1 MEPHRPTTTTNNL
14 ITGTTSSRHGQVVAA
29 AGTSSTTSAASAV
42 SGVPPPTSFS
52 KGQGFSRHKKPT
64 LDEVVESV
72 FHSVSGDYGDAKGFD
87 VPANFYDF
95 YDNPLFRHF
104 LACIVYYYFGFVDVR
119 KLEERLLVLRQDE
132 GQPPPIALNG
142 KTMDT
147 TGKNGVGASS
157 TATNN
162 AHGQHNT
169 DVNTRELSFSQLELR
184 RRLRLVGEA
193 YSRLLLNCSNF
204 EHTSEDKHFFEFIF
218 EFTRSVTRLA
228 IDKKYWD
235 EMEQSLSYL
244 FRGYMFNNPAL
255 RSKASSVHMNNNNNN
270 TINREDDD
278 KNDSNGG
285 SNTGSSTSN
294 STTAAATTLNG
305 GSSNTNGTTKMGNE
319 PIDLARRTLAKYR
332 SRVTGAPRARGIR
345 ALRRMRK
352 KRLHEAT
359 STDFA
364 TGLLPPEISSV
375 FGMGRTSGSSRRSMS
390 SVREIINA
398 RSPLVSMLLP
408 TPVEASANAQM
419 MKRAR
424 STSKKTT
431 RPKVENKPA
440 SKNRAAG
447 VTSTSKAERKSGQ
460 VRGSAVVPKLG
471 RRDKVQPHRKRGAA
485 LFDA

>member
-1 MEPHRPTTTTNNL
+1 MEAFIAAPPSTSINPSANN
-14 ITGTTSSRHGQVVAA
+14 TSSSSSSRHGQIVAA
-29 AGTSSTTSAASAV
+29 NTNSSIISQATTTAPLTSS
-42 SGVPPPTSFS
+42 PT
-52 KGQGFSRHKKPT
+52 KAGFSRHKKPT

-72 FHSVSGDYGDAKGFD
+72 FHSVSGEYGDAKGFD
-87 VPANFYDF
+87 VPSNFYEF
-95 YDNPLFRHF
+95 YNDPLFRHF

-119 KLEERLLVLRQDE
+119 KLQHRLHAQRLDE
-132 GQPPPIALNG
+132 GQPPPIAIKGNG
-142 KTMDT
+142 NGMGVT
-147 TGKNGVGASS
+147 TGEND
-157 TATNN
+157 TNIKKD
-162 AHGQHNT
+162 AHDTN
-169 DVNTRELSFSQLELR
+169 VNTRELKFSQIELR

-255 RSKASSVHMNNNNNN
+255 RSKATNFGSSDLREEDDLNSITNGNGIGNSNNSSNNDNSNNNN
-270 TINREDDD
+270 TSIGF
-278 KNDSNGG
+278 NGLDT
-285 SNTGSSTSN
+285 NNKSST
-294 STTAAATTLNG
+294 
-305 GSSNTNGTTKMGNE
+305 NTKGGNE

-345 ALRRMRK
+345 AQRRMRK

-359 STDFA
+359 SNDFA
-364 TGLLPPEISSV
+364 TGLLPPEVASI
-375 FGMGRTSGSSRRSMS
+375 FGVSRNDGLAKRSMS

-419 MKRAR
+419 MKRVGNM
-424 STSKKTT
+424 K
-431 RPKVENKPA
+431 
-440 SKNRAAG
+440 KNRKRIAIKVNNVIKTKVIRSSSSNG
-447 VTSTSKAERKSGQ
+447 KRDQIQ
-460 VRGSAVVPKLG
+460 VGKVVPRLG
-471 RRDKVQPHRKRGAA
+471 KRGNNNKPHRKRGAA
-485 LFDA
+485 LFDM